1 MQNTFNFKLL
11 KNLKDIT
18 INKIQIFKHD
28 ILKKTD
34 ITRRSNC

>member
-11 KNLKDIT
+11 KNLKAIT

-28 ILKKTD
+28 ILKF
-34 ITRRSNC
+34 SNAKGNYF